1 MLNVANKL
9 IVLRVVM
16 LSAVILNVVTLGVVA
31 LYNVLHLVVLAQRK
45 FR

>member
-1 MLNVANKL
+1 MFNVANKL
-9 IVLRVVM
+9 FVLRVVM

-31 LYNVLHLVVLAQRK
+31 LYDVLHLVVLAQRK

>member
-1 MLNVANKL
+1 LNVANKL

-31 LYNVLHLVVLAQRK
+31 LYNFLHLVVLAQRK